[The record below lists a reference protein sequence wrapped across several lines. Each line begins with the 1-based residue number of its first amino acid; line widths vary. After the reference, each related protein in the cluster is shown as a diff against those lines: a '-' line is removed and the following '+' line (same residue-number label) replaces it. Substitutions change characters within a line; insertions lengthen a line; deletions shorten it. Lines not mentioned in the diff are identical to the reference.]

1 MTPEAVGQAMRV
13 LEIHD
18 RLEHPDQNVSADP
31 EDLAERL
38 ADNEVEV
45 LKEMC
50 NVRRNIMYRFSLRL
64 KAKLLLVNL

>member
-1 MTPEAVGQAMRV
+1 MTPEAVAQAMRV

-18 RLEHPDQNVSADP
+18 RLEHPGQNVGADP